1 MLPAH
6 AVLSYQLGICPP
18 ELKHLP
24 RKGHKGKPDPVPIN
38 TFIHQSD
45 GADISVAAVVLTLL
59 SYSVC
64 FVLLHDTAVQHMS
77 CLHRL
82 SSPHSPSC
90 NNKTSLGCLERWS
103 LQYQQSQLFI
113 QMGASR
119 IMFSSGGEK
128 RGWEKFDVC
137 DTYQHRQHLYSE

>member
-1 MLPAH
+1 MLYLTVYFRPDHHLNDKESRQQIKRGNYCICSTPTKHEHKTVLDEVLPAH

-64 FVLLHDTAVQHMS
+64 FVLLQDTAVQHMS

-90 NNKTSLGCLERWS
+90 NNKTSLGCLER
-103 LQYQQSQLFI
+103 
-113 QMGASR
+113 
-119 IMFSSGGEK
+119 
-128 RGWEKFDVC
+128 
-137 DTYQHRQHLYSE
+137 